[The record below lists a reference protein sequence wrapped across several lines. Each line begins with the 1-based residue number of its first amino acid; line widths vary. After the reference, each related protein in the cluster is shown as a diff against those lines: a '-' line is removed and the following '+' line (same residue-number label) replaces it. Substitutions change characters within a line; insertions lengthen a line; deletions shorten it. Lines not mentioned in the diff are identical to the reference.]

1 MTDKLHIE
9 TCSSN
14 IWLFPFRVY
23 FHFFPF
29 LFFYFLFLF
38 FHLSFFSSFFFIVL
52 FFIFLFYIYFFFL
65 RTSSWVLRVTGFWSG
80 RKEKNPKVKPEEET
94 CCVKKGGHH
103 SITVSLMSCVLLFF
117 SLTIWLCRVG
127 ESGERETHLK
137 RIKANA
143 KINTSSL
150 SEEEVIDEFPHCHH
164 DRSNTEV
171 GKGKRQFM
179 KQ

>member
-1 MTDKLHIE
+1 MVV
-9 TCSSN
+9 SFSG
-14 IWLFPFRVY
+14 LFPFLS
-23 FHFFPF
+23 FPF
-29 LFFYFLFLF
+29 FFCFLFLF

>member
-1 MTDKLHIE
+1 MVV
-9 TCSSN
+9 SFSG
-14 IWLFPFRVY
+14 LFPFLS
-23 FHFFPF
+23 FPF
-29 LFFYFLFLF
+29 FFVFYFFF

-52 FFIFLFYIYFFFL
+52 FFIFLFYIYIFFL

-80 RKEKNPKVKPEEET
+80 RKEKKPKVKPEEET

>member
-1 MTDKLHIE
+1 MVV
-9 TCSSN
+9 SFSG
-14 IWLFPFRVY
+14 LFPFLS
-23 FHFFPF
+23 FPF
-29 LFFYFLFLF
+29 FFVFYFFF

-52 FFIFLFYIYFFFL
+52 FFIFLFYIYIFFL